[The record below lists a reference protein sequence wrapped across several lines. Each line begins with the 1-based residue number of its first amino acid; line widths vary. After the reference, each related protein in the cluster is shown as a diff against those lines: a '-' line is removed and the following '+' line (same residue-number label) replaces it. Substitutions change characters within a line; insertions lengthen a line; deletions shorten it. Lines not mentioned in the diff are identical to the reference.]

1 MEEFDDDDNPGK
13 GKNFENTTLKS
24 SSSISPDG
32 HSVLKPRYNFRSVLG
47 ENLHYRIIWK
57 LKVLRIIC
65 YFFTNPVFS
74 DNAFMSGG
82 L

>member
-1 MEEFDDDDNPGK
+1 MDDANPGK

-32 HSVLKPRYNFRSVLG
+32 HSVLNPRYNRRSVFG
-47 ENLHYRIIWK
+47 ENLQKTEYSDWQK
-57 LKVLRIIC
+57 
-65 YFFTNPVFS
+65 YSFTNPVFS
-74 DNAFMSGG
+74 DKALMSGG

>member
-32 HSVLKPRYNFRSVLG
+32 HSVLKPRYSFRSVLG
-47 ENLHYRIIWK
+47 ENLHIEYMETK
-57 LKVLRIIC
+57 SVKNYLL
-65 YFFTNPVFS
+65 FFTNPVFS